1 VLVQFLDN
9 PVDHHRQRA
18 GGSAEQQAYP
28 CFLSHDVPFRYCC
41 DVLSLPSGTSVPSV
55 LLTAKWVTTSNMAS
69 TVIADQFVKTSQLC
83 VGNFVAA
90 CKAAG
95 IS

>member
-1 VLVQFLDN
+1 M
-9 PVDHHRQRA
+9 
-18 GGSAEQQAYP
+18 
-28 CFLSHDVPFRYCC
+28 
-41 DVLSLPSGTSVPSV
+41 LSLPSGTSVPSV